1 MRWLLTAAPLALL
14 LAGCEDARTLEQSSG
29 STTPAYE
36 RVENATLPMEALTQP
51 VRIGESGAGFAACAS
66 RGTTRR
72 VVGEDEALEVR
83 AAPFEAARSVADL
96 PAGSHFFVCSRSLDQ
111 KWFGVV
117 FDEAGAASPACGVSR
132 PVASRRAY
140 EGPCR
145 SGWVASI
152 YVKLTAS

>member
-1 MRWLLTAAPLALL
+1 MVPLLV
-14 LAGCEDARTLEQSSG
+14 GCEDARTLEQSSG

-51 VRIGESGAGFAACAS
+51 VRIGESGPGFPACAS

-83 AAPFEAARSVADL
+83 AAPFEVARQVAEL
-96 PAGSHFFVCSRSLDQ
+96 PAGAHFFVCSRSIDQ

-117 FDEAGAASPACGVSR
+117 FDDTGVASPACGVSR
-132 PVASRRAY
+132 PVTARRAY
-140 EGPCR
+140 DGPCR
-145 SGWVASI
+145 SGWVASVF
-152 YVKLTAS
+152 VKLTAS